1 MNLELISF
9 PICPFVQRSAIVL
22 GHQGIPFKRTY
33 IDLDDRPDWF
43 NEISPLGKVP
53 LLKVDNEVLFESA
66 VINEYINDMSDG
78 QLLPD
83 EPLQKA
89 RYRAWI
95 EYASDLIMSVYNLA
109 LASTKEDVNDK
120 QQIVVSKLVRL
131 EDVFGQGPYFAGDD
145 FSLVDA
151 SIAPV
156 FTSINILDRYLP
168 QSILQD
174 LPKLQQWSKQLL
186 EDPVVKNSVPED
198 FEQRY
203 LAYFKELESYL
214 MRKSEK

>member
-22 GHQGIPFKRTY
+22 GHQGISFKRTY
-33 IDLDDRPDWF
+33 IDLNDRPDWF
-43 NEISPLGKVP
+43 DKISPLGKVP
-53 LLKVDNEVLFESA
+53 LLKVDDEVLFESA
-66 VINEYINDMSDG
+66 VINEYINDISTG
-78 QLLPD
+78 TLLPD
-83 EPLQKA
+83 DPLQKA
-89 RYRAWI
+89 KHRAWI
-95 EYASDLIMSVYNLA
+95 EYASDLIMSVYSLA
-109 LASTKEDVNDK
+109 LAATEEDMNDK
-120 QQIVVSKLVRL
+120 QQALVSKLVRL
-131 EDVFGQGPYFAGDD
+131 EDVFGDGPYFAGDD

-168 QSILQD
+168 QSILQG

-186 EDPVVKNSVPED
+186 EDLVVINSVPED

-214 MRKSEK
+214 MG

>member
-43 NEISPLGKVP
+43 VKISPLGKVP

-78 QLLPD
+78 KLLPD

-95 EYASDLIMSVYNLA
+95 EYASDLIMSVYGLA
-109 LASTKEDVNDK
+109 LASTEEDMNDK

-131 EDVFGQGPYFAGDD
+131 EDVFGEGPYFSGDD

-156 FTSINILDRYLP
+156 FTSLNILDRYLP
-168 QSILQD
+168 KSILQD

-203 LAYFKELESYL
+203 LAYFKQLESYL
-214 MRKSEK
+214 MINS